1 MEQPYFSQN
10 KTRLVFFFVYR
21 RQSRERFRIRLYLVF
36 NLFILFSIIS
46 SLFVLAVIMNMI
58 VPLPIKDIFKGS
70 RIYHLVRFITWSY
83 NLLGCF
89 CCWFLFLCVCV
100 CVLYFVAVVELKKN
114 RGKGALSF
122 CRVLSFG

>member
-10 KTRLVFFFVYR
+10 KTSLVFFFVYR

-46 SLFVLAVIMNMI
+46 SVFVLAVIMNMI

>member
-83 NLLGCF
+83 NLLVCF
-89 CCWFLFLCVCV
+89 CCWFLFLCV
-100 CVLYFVAVVELKKN
+100 CVLYFVAVVELKKKS
-114 RGKGALSF
+114 GEGCFVFL
-122 CRVLSFG
+122 